1 MTIGPTDLDRL
12 SPDQRRELLAELL
25 RKKQRTKPA
34 SPGQL
39 RVDPAA
45 RHESFPLTDAQY
57 AYWLGQQGLFPLGNV
72 AAHAYFEFE
81 VQDLDVTRIERAF
94 NRLVSYHEMLRAVV
108 STDGRQRIL
117 ETVDPIRIPTHD
129 LSTMDD
135 DYRERRLGSIRD
147 EMSHQVLAPDR
158 WPLFDVR
165 ATFLNDHC
173 VRLHVGL
180 NLLIVDAWSIRIL
193 FAQWFTLYDKPDLP
207 LPALELSFR
216 DYVLAEEDARA
227 GADYRRAEAYWRER
241 LSTLPAAPDLPLAK
255 DPRELK
261 QSRFVRLSRT
271 LEPQHWSRLKKAA
284 RKANLTPSAL
294 LLAAFGTVL
303 RRWSQ
308 SPRFTIN
315 VTVFNRRPV
324 HAQVNELLGDFTSTM
339 LVSFDGASGATFAQ
353 RARRLQQQY
362 WEDLDHAQYSGI
374 RVVRDLMRAKDR
386 PVSAAMPIVFT
397 SIFGTGAPAARL
409 LSAGKFVYGISQTP
423 QVWLDHQVMEQGGA
437 LVLTWDAVEDLF
449 PDGLLR
455 DMFNAYGD
463 LLDRLAH
470 DPTTWEQETIVSI
483 PETQQHVRDDVN
495 ATDSPLTDD
504 CLHTLFATTARENR
518 DRGAVVCEAR
528 RLSYGEVFRQ
538 AHQLARKLRKAGA
551 RPGHL
556 VAVVLPKSC
565 DQVVAV
571 LGILEIGAAYL
582 PVDPTWPEPRL
593 KQVLKIG
600 EVGLAVTTSELA
612 SVLSWPSDVRCIV
625 MDETGSDDRGAKPDV
640 AAEPNDLAYV
650 IFTSGSTGTPKG
662 VMTDHR
668 GAVNTILD
676 INERFG
682 IGAEDRVLA
691 LSDLHFDLSIY
702 DIFGLLAA
710 GGTVVF
716 PEPGAVRDPR
726 RWTELILAEG
736 ITVWNTV
743 PALMEMLVEHLEGR
757 GTLLESL
764 RLVLLSGDWI
774 PVSLPDRIRRLA
786 PRARI
791 ISLGGATEASIWS
804 IYYPIERVDP
814 TWASIPYGKP
824 LRNQR
829 WHVLNDDLEAC
840 STWVPGDLY
849 IAGAGLALGYW
860 RDESRTRDSFIRHSK
875 TRERLYRTGDRG
887 RYLPDG
893 NIEFLGRRDTQVKI
907 RGHRIELGE
916 IENAL
921 STHPSVHRVVVAA
934 AGKDHAK
941 KNLVGYVVLRKNGS
955 PDGSTT
961 NRVQEQLREHVA
973 ARLPCHMVPSKIVC
987 LDALPLTANGKV
999 NREALPEP
1007 TSVDAPPSSPNTDGT
1022 THLIAQMSELIATE
1036 LGVETVDPD
1045 ANLMNLGADSVDI
1058 VRIAN
1063 KIEAKFGFQPSLA
1076 EFFHDPTVRAL
1087 VAAHDRMPA
1096 ARSDRTSPSSTD
1108 AVSATPKPPSRL
1120 ILDPHEREAFKAT
1133 APGLR
1138 RLDSNLPR
1146 LPLGP
1151 ATPDMGGW
1159 QACTLRR
1166 SQRTFAATPISADDL
1181 GGLLGCLRSVD
1192 LNGTPKYRYGS
1203 AGGLYA
1209 VQSYVHVKHARAEGF
1224 NEGVY
1229 YYDSSEHAL
1238 VPLAPGARIDPEVH
1252 EPFINRGIFEQAAFS
1267 IFLIAQLNALEPLYG
1282 EHAQRFSMI
1291 EAGLIAQLLETE
1303 APRYGI
1309 GLCQI
1314 GWLNFD
1320 RIRAHFLLD
1329 EGHRLVHS
1337 LVGGL
1342 LSDID
1347 AESETENSPE
1357 PVAAKQRSEREEGEV

>member
-1 MTIGPTDLDRL
+1 
-12 SPDQRRELLAELL
+12 DQR
-25 RKKQRTKPA
+25 
-34 SPGQL
+34 
-39 RVDPAA
+39 
-45 RHESFPLTDAQY
+45 
-57 AYWLGQQGLFPLGNV
+57 
-72 AAHAYFEFE
+72 
-81 VQDLDVTRIERAF
+81 
-94 NRLVSYHEMLRAVV
+94 
-108 STDGRQRIL
+108 
-117 ETVDPIRIPTHD
+117 
-129 LSTMDD
+129 
-135 DYRERRLGSIRD
+135 
-147 EMSHQVLAPDR
+147 
-158 WPLFDVR
+158 
-165 ATFLNDHC
+165 
-173 VRLHVGL
+173 VRLPIGL

-193 FAQWFTLYDKPDLP
+193 FAQWFALYDKPNLP

-216 DYVLAEEDARA
+216 DYVLAEEDART
-227 GADYRRAEAYWRER
+227 GADYKRAEAYWGKR

-255 DPRELK
+255 DPRDIK
-261 QSRFVRLSRT
+261 QSKFVRLSRT
-271 LEPQHWSRLKKAA
+271 LEPKHWSRLKKAA

-308 SPRFTIN
+308 SPRFSIN

-339 LVSFDGASGATFAQ
+339 LVSFDGASEGTFAQ

-386 PVSAAMPIVFT
+386 RVSAAMPVVFT
-397 SIFGTGAPAARL
+397 SIFGTGASSGHL
-409 LSAGKFVYGISQTP
+409 LSTGKFVYGISQTP
-423 QVWLDHQVMEQGGA
+423 QVWLDHQVMEQGDA

-455 DMFNAYGD
+455 DMFNTYGD

-470 DPTTWEQETIVSI
+470 DPTTWEQETLAPL
-483 PETQQHVRDDVN
+483 PETQQRGRDNVN

-504 CLHTLFATTARENR
+504 CLHTLFATTAQENR
-518 DRGAVVCEAR
+518 DRGAVVCEAQ
-528 RLSYGEVFRQ
+528 RLSYGEVLDQ
-538 AHQLARKLRKAGA
+538 AQQLARKLRKAGA
-551 RPGHL
+551 QPGHP
-556 VAVVLPKSC
+556 VAVVLHKGC

-571 LGILEIGAAYL
+571 LGILEVGAAYL
-582 PVDPTWPEPRL
+582 PVDPIWPAPRL

-600 EVGLAVTTSELA
+600 EVNLAVTTSELA
-612 SVLSWPSDVRCIV
+612 STLSWPSDVRCIAV
-625 MDETGSDDRGAKPDV
+625 DEQVSDDRGAKPEV
-640 AAEPNDLAYV
+640 ASDPVASDPNDLAYV

-682 IGAEDRVLA
+682 IGADDRVLA
-691 LSDLHFDLSIY
+691 LSDLHFDLSVY

-710 GGTVVF
+710 GGAVVF
-716 PEPGAVRDPR
+716 PEPGAIRDPR
-726 RWTELILAEG
+726 RWTELILTEG
-736 ITVWNTV
+736 ITIWNTV

-764 RLVLLSGDWI
+764 RLVMLSGDWI
-774 PVSLPDRIRRLA
+774 PVGLPDRIRRIA
-786 PRARI
+786 PNARI

-804 IYYPIERVDP
+804 IYFPIERVDP
-814 TWASIPYGKP
+814 TWTSIPYGKP

-829 WHVLNDDLEAC
+829 WHVLNEELEAC

-849 IAGAGLALGYW
+849 IAGTGLALGYW
-860 RDESRTRDSFIRHSK
+860 RDEERTRDSFIHHSK
-875 TRERLYRTGDRG
+875 TGERLYRTGDRG

-921 STHPSVHRVVVAA
+921 GAHPNVHSVVVAA
-934 AGKDHAK
+934 TGKDHAK

-961 NRVQEQLREHVA
+961 IQDQDQLREHVA
-973 ARLPCHMVPSKIVC
+973 ARLPCHMVPTKIVY
-987 LDALPLTANGKV
+987 LDALPLTSNGKV

-1007 TSVDAPPSSPNTDGT
+1007 TSVDAPPSSPNTEGESQ
-1022 THLIAQMSELIATE
+1022 IVAQMSELIATE
-1036 LGVETVDPD
+1036 LGVETVDLD

-1087 VAAHDRMPA
+1087 AAAHDRMPT
-1096 ARSDRTSPSSTD
+1096 ARSDRTSPPSTD
-1108 AVSATPKPPSRL
+1108 AARATPTPPSRL

-1151 ATPDMGGW
+1151 TTPDTDGLK
-1159 QACTLRR
+1159 AYTLRR
-1166 SQRTFAATPISADDL
+1166 SQRTFAATPISSDAL
-1181 GGLLGCLRSVD
+1181 GDLLGCLRSVN

-1209 VQSYVHVKHARAEGF
+1209 VQSYVHVKHGRAEGF
-1224 NEGVY
+1224 NEGTY
-1229 YYDSSEHAL
+1229 YYDPSEHAL

-1267 IFLIAQLNALEPLYG
+1267 IFLIAQLNAIEPLYG

-1329 EGHRLVHS
+1329 EGHQLVHS
-1337 LVGGL
+1337 LVGGPL
-1342 LSDID
+1342 PDINPQ
-1347 AESETENSPE
+1347 SGTENSPAT
-1357 PVAAKQRSEREEGEV
+1357 VAPEQRSEREEGEV